1 MVVIGGANPCRLAPP
16 STWSGSGL
24 DDIRSISSMVLES
37 MSGFLVFSPLEEDVE
52 SLFLPGLD
60 RPVCM
65 AAGGSS
71 SASPSIL
78 RLSFSQKVESFV
90 ENPIISSVPFS
101 FLVVMRRQR
110 FSIKATATS
119 LFSFSLTLSIVE
131 MVLGSVISKA
141 CVVKDESL

>member
-16 STWSGSGL
+16 STWPGSGL
-24 DDIRSISSMVLES
+24 EHVRSTSSVELES

-71 SASPSIL
+71 SVSPSIL

-90 ENPIISSVPFS
+90 ENPIIRPFS

-119 LFSFSLTLSIVE
+119 LFSFSLTLSIVQL
-131 MVLGSVISKA
+131 VLGSVISKA
-141 CVVKDESL
+141 CVVNFEYL